1 MTATTVVRVR
11 FRRNS
16 KDKEEEEK
24 EMREK
29 LVQIKFF
36 KNQQKEN
43 LRGQKNLPKG
53 KNVQMLK
60 TRQKNLC

>member
-1 MTATTVVRVR
+1 
-11 FRRNS
+11 
-16 KDKEEEEK
+16 
-24 EMREK
+24 MREK

-43 LRGQKNLPKG
+43 LRGQENLPKG